1 MSYHLHFLSHP
12 FFLSLC
18 VSMPKQLPSR
28 NWSTIQRVRTL
39 LPSITALRLLPLCVA
54 LGLAE
59 YVACPF
65 LVVPHGCA
73 GNSLVGGPTTILTSV
88 PACHFGSLPPFVLII
103 YNTFDYSTSP
113 RHVFF
118 HTLFDLVPMRPT
130 FPSSSRINMCC
141 PILSDETGLPESW
154 DTSSTRSLAYI
165 HSPLGS
171 AFSMA
176 SIM

>member
-1 MSYHLHFLSHP
+1 MRTKSCGYSTII
-12 FFLSLC
+12 LSLPP
-18 VSMPKQLPSR
+18 VYP
-28 NWSTIQRVRTL
+28 
-39 LPSITALRLLPLCVA
+39 A

-59 YVACPF
+59 HVADSVF
-65 LVVPHGCA
+65 GVLYGEVGTV
-73 GNSLVGGPTTILTSV
+73 LVGDFVTPFASV
-88 PACHFGSLPPFVLII
+88 KSCHFGSSTSITLVVF
-103 YNTFDYSTSP
+103 NTFDEVTPP
-113 RHVFF
+113 RHVFL
-118 HTLFDLVPMRPT
+118 HTLFDLVPMRLT

-141 PILSDETGLPESW
+141 PILSDETGLPESL